1 MDGES
6 TAAVTAVGD
15 GGGGDGGRGEA
26 GMSQEV
32 MEEERKHL
40 KQIANSFLHYK

>member
-26 GMSQEV
+26 GMSQEM
-32 MEEERKHL
+32 MEEERKHF

>member
-6 TAAVTAVGD
+6 AAAVTA
-15 GGGGDGGRGEA
+15 GDGGRGEA
-26 GMSQEV
+26 GMSQEM
-32 MEEERKHL
+32 MEEERKHF

>member
-6 TAAVTAVGD
+6 AAAVTAVGD
-15 GGGGDGGRGEA
+15 GDGGKGEA
-26 GMSQEV
+26 GMSQEM
-32 MEEERKHL
+32 MEEERKHF